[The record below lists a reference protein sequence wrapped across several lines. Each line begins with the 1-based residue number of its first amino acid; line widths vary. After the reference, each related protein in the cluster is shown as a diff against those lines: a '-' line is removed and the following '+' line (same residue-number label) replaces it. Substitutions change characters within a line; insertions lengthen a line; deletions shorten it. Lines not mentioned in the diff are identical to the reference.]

1 MNVTALVF
9 LIISATAV
17 MALPRKWAPVPLLA
31 SCCYMTIGQ
40 GIELGPVSLPVY
52 RIVLAVGLL
61 RVIVKRETMVGGI
74 NTIDKLVIAWAG
86 WMVFASFFHEW
97 MPGSGPVYASGFVFN
112 VTLVYFLTRVWCRD
126 LSELMAVSRIVAW
139 LLVPVA
145 LAMLAEHTLER
156 NVFGMFGGVPEGVY
170 VRDGAIRAQ
179 GPFQHPILAG
189 TVGAVCLPIMIG
201 IWRRYRISATIGL
214 AACVAIVLA
223 STSSGPLMS
232 LFMGVSALL
241 MWFYRRWLRVV
252 WWAAIGTYMAAEIL
266 MTRPAY
272 YLISKIDL
280 TGSSTGWHRSRL
292 IESAFEHLSEWW
304 AFGTDYTGHWMATT
318 VGETSQHADFTN
330 YYIWIGVIGGLPAML
345 LFIAII
351 WRAFICVGRSIRKV
365 ACCAP
370 GAPVHDLVSGGWALR
385 SRGHEFVG
393 VVPRSVDDVFLA
405 KHRRNQLH
413 VFGRGHGR
421 GRREARV
428 GGCHSRCQ
436 AAGDARWGPTPAVAE
451 TAAGKRWPS
460 PSRTCVISLG
470 ASHCAPSSRQTPHQ
484 PLGRMRRLGLGRDQ
498 APVRRAAGNRVRG
511 ALLPRHPGSGEAA
524 VRLANG

>member
-1 MNVTALVF
+1 MNVAALAF
-9 LIISATAV
+9 LIVSATAV
-17 MALPRKWAPVPLLA
+17 MVLPRKWALIPLLG
-31 SCCYMTIGQ
+31 SCCYMTSGH
-40 GIELGPVSLPVY
+40 GIELGPISLPVY

-61 RVIVKRETMVGGI
+61 RVIVRRETMVGGI
-74 NTIDKLVIAWAG
+74 NTIDKLVMAWAG

-112 VTLVYFLTRVWCRD
+112 VTLVYFLTRVWCSD

-145 LAMLAEHTLER
+145 VAMLAEHTLEK
-156 NVFGMFGGVPEGVY
+156 NIFGMLGGVPEGVY

-189 TVGAVCLPIMIG
+189 TVGAVCLPMMIG
-201 IWRRYRISATIGL
+201 IWRRRRISATIGL

-252 WWAAIGTYMAAEIL
+252 WWAAIGTYVAAEIL

-318 VGETSQHADFTN
+318 VGETGQHADFTN

-345 LFIAII
+345 LLIAII
-351 WRAFICVGRSIRKV
+351 WRAFVWVGRSVRKIPAALQEHRFMIWCLGAGLFAHAGTSLSVSYHDQSMMFFWLNIGAISSMYSVV
-365 ACCAP
+365 AMAAAAEKR
-370 GAPVHDLVSGGWALR
+370 GSGVATPVV
-385 SRGHEFVG
+385 
-393 VVPRSVDDVFLA
+393 
-405 KHRRNQLH
+405 RRP
-413 VFGRGHGR
+413 VTP
-421 GRREARV
+421 V
-428 GGCHSRCQ
+428 GG
-436 AAGDARWGPTPAVAE
+436 
-451 TAAGKRWPS
+451 
-460 PSRTCVISLG
+460 
-470 ASHCAPSSRQTPHQ
+470 PHQ
-484 PLGRMRRLGLGRDQ
+484 PSPRLQRGNAGRRL
-498 APVRRAAGNRVRG
+498 RARA
-511 ALLPRHPGSGEAA
+511 
-524 VRLANG
+524 